1 MPEALTQEEIDS
13 LLSSVSKG
21 EIEKVTQKTVTRPDS
36 KLLSSENTNYK
47 TYNFRRPDK
56 FSKDHLRALHSIHDN
71 FARSFSM
78 VLSGYLRMPIQLEV
92 LSVDQLTYDEFV
104 RSMPS
109 PITVNVIEMSPLSG
123 QCLMGYSHE
132 ITTATIDRMLGG
144 PGIAQSQPRQLTDIE
159 QALLKRIFDKSLTCL
174 QEAWK
179 TAMDV
184 KISLTAVED
193 SYTLIQV
200 ASPGEMVAMVTFE
213 VLFGKES
220 SLMSFCIPYPTL
232 ENVMGSLSSQH
243 IFHQQRDI
251 QPEEDRDSIMEKL
264 GLAPLPLNVIIAGTH
279 MKVKDLLEL
288 DVGDVFQL
296 DNRVEDE
303 LLIKVSGLPKFMG
316 YPGTVGKK
324 LAVYI
329 TEPIEN
335 EEAIEGYGLQ

>member
-13 LLSSVSKG
+13 LLSSVGNG
-21 EIEKVTQKTVTRPDS
+21 EIQKPAEKTLVRTNSR
-36 KLLSSENTNYK
+36 LISSENRNFK

-56 FSKDHLRALHSIHDN
+56 FSKDHLRALQGIHET
-71 FARSFSM
+71 FARTFSLA
-78 VLSGYLRMPIQLEV
+78 LSSYLRIPIQMEV

-109 PITVNVIEMSPLSG
+109 PITVNVIEMSPLPG
-123 QCLMGYSHE
+123 QCLMGYSYE
-132 ITTATIDRMLGG
+132 ITTAMIDRMLGG
-144 PGIAQSQPRQLTDIE
+144 PGAAQVHPRQLTDIE
-159 QALLKRIFDKSLTCL
+159 QSLLKRIFDKSLFFL
-174 QEAWK
+174 QDAWK
-179 TAMDV
+179 SALDV

-213 VLFGKES
+213 VVFGKES

-243 IFHQQRDI
+243 IFQQQRDA
-251 QPEEDRDSIMEKL
+251 QPVEDRENLMEKL
-264 GLAPLPLNVIIAGTH
+264 GLATLPIDVVISGTD
-279 MKVKDLLEL
+279 MNVKDLLEL

-296 DNRVEDE
+296 DGRVTDE
-303 LLIKVSGLPKFMG
+303 LIIKVSGRPKFKG
-316 YPGTVGKK
+316 FPGTIGRK
-324 LAVYI
+324 LGVYV

-335 EEAIEGYGLQ
+335 EETIEGYGL